1 MNQNNLNV
9 DQSQPKNVPFQFDD
23 FSDDFN
29 IDENSF
35 KPVTKGLGFHQESA
49 RKQFTPAQIKATK
62 LSTQPSSMSSTLPT
76 AKLPK
81 TANFELGKSVA
92 RNVEE
97 KSSLTLSGASASK
110 GALAAFYGEAEVKI
124 EEKMEMKES
133 KKDMVKNRVEANAV
147 NQFLA
152 FIVDILLVLSF
163 TVATIAALVAVSR
176 IDVQILFKVISIQD
190 QIIFGSSLFIIYY
203 LLYFTI
209 LDLNASPGKSLMKM
223 RLYTAS
229 GKNVAVKHTFS
240 RALITLLSLPALMLP
255 TVLDFQGRLSGTKVF
270 KD

>member
-9 DQSQPKNVPFQFDD
+9 EQSPIKKVPFQFDD
-23 FSDDFN
+23 LTDDFN

-35 KPVTKGLGFHQESA
+35 KPVTKGLGFHQESK

-62 LSTQPSSMSSTLPT
+62 LSTQPSALPT
-76 AKLPK
+76 AQLPK
-81 TANFELGKSVA
+81 TASFELGKSVV

-97 KSSLTLSGASASK
+97 KSLSLSSNGAASK
-110 GALAAFYGEAEVKI
+110 GALAAFYGEAETKF
-124 EEKMEMKES
+124 EERVEIKDTKKETT
-133 KKDMVKNRVEANAV
+133 KNRVEANAV

-152 FIVDILLVLSF
+152 FVVDILLVLSF
-163 TVATIAALVAVSR
+163 TLATIAALVAVSR
-176 IDVQILFKVISIQD
+176 IDVQILFNVISVQD

-223 RLYTAS
+223 RLYTAN

>member
-9 DQSQPKNVPFQFDD
+9 DQSQPKKVPFQFDD

-62 LSTQPSSMSSTLPT
+62 LSTQPSSMSSLPT

-97 KSSLTLSGASASK
+97 KSSLALSGASASK
-110 GALAAFYGEAEVKI
+110 GALAAFYGEAELKI
-124 EEKMEMKES
+124 EEKIEMKES
-133 KKDMVKNRVEANAV
+133 KKDMGKNRVEANAV

-152 FIVDILLVLSF
+152 FVVDILLVLSF